1 VFGSATTAT
10 TTAPTGN
17 RNIDGL
23 LDGTQWKNT
32 PISYSFTDNFNND
45 YEAGY
50 PISLTNSSYSAN
62 FQPLNSAQRSA
73 EKSWID
79 AYSNVSNLDFAE
91 LTGDN
96 DRDATLRIAM
106 SDGSKTGETYFPGNS
121 VQAGDTFFNTTN
133 YNNPTLG
140 TYAYRAF
147 GHELGHALGLKHAQE
162 KGGVSNID
170 MSPDRTSMEFSIMSY
185 KSYVGAPDSVTSYT
199 NAEGS
204 HAQSLMM
211 SDISAVQQMYGA
223 DFGYNASNTNYNFSS
238 TTGEMFINGVGQ
250 GTPLTNTIFR
260 TIWDGNGIDT
270 YDFSNYNTNLNID
283 LSPGNWSDL
292 DVNSNF
298 QAANLG
304 NGNFAR
310 GEVFNALQY
319 NNDPRSLIENA
330 VGGAGN
336 DVLTGN
342 NADNILVGKAGNDR
356 LLGGNGNDA
365 LVGGVGADTF
375 AFGNPAEGIDTI
387 NDFAVGVDKIGIFA
401 SGFGAGLSAGV
412 ALNNDRFLSVTT
424 DAASTIGD
432 RVFVYNS
439 TTGGLYFDGD
449 GAAAGLA
456 VQFAIL
462 APNLNLT
469 AADFTIV

>member
-1 VFGSATTAT
+1 VFGTATTAT
-10 TTAPTGN
+10 STSPTGN

-23 LDGTQWKNT
+23 LIGTKWMTNT

-50 PISLTNSSYSAN
+50 PNSLINSSYSAN
-62 FQPLNSAQRSA
+62 LQPFNSVQRAA

-79 AYSNVSNLDFAE
+79 AYSNVSNLDFFE

-96 DRDATLRIAM
+96 DRDATIRVAM
-106 SDGSKTGETYFPGNS
+106 SDGAKTAETYFPNNN
-121 VQAGDTFFNTTN
+121 VEAGDTFFNNTN
-133 YNNPTLG
+133 YNNPILG
-140 TYAYRAF
+140 SYAYRSF
-147 GHELGHALGLKHAQE
+147 GHELGHGLGLKHAQE
-162 KGGVSNID
+162 LGGVSNID
-170 MSPDRTSMEFSIMSY
+170 MSPDRNSMEFSIMTY
-185 KSYVGAPDSVTSYT
+185 KSYVGGENAYT
-199 NAEGS
+199 NAVGS
-204 HAQSLMM
+204 FSQSLMM
-211 SDISAVQQMYGA
+211 YDISAVQQMYGA
-223 DFGYNASNTNYNFSS
+223 DFGYNASNTTYSFSP
-238 TTGEMFINGVGQ
+238 TTGEMFVNGVGQ

-283 LSPGNWSDL
+283 LSPGSWSDL

-304 NGNFAR
+304 KGNFAR

-336 DVLTGN
+336 DILIGN
-342 NADNILVGKAGNDR
+342 NADNILVGNAGNDS
-356 LLGGNGNDA
+356 LLGGYGNDA
-365 LVGGVGADTF
+365 LYGGLGADIF
-375 AFGNPAEGIDTI
+375 AFGSPAQGIDII
-387 NDFAVGVDKIGIFA
+387 NDFAVGTDKIGIFA
-401 SGFGAGLSAGV
+401 STFGAGLSAGV

-424 DAASTIGD
+424 DAAGAIGD
-432 RVFVYNS
+432 RIFVYNS

-449 GAAAGLA
+449 GAGAGAAVL
-456 VQFAIL
+456 FAAL
-462 APNLNLT
+462 SPNLSLS